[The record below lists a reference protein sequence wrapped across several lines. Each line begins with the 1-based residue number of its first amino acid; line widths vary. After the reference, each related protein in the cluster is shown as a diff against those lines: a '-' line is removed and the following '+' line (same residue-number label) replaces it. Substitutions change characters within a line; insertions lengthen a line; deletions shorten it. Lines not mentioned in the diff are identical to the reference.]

1 MVKRVLVVHEALA
14 RSLNDV
20 SAVGLVVN
28 YDLPRVVEDYSS
40 RLVSLFSLALPLL
53 HALLPPSSPVALS
66 PPTI

>member
-1 MVKRVLVVHEALA
+1 MVKRVLVIHGALA

-40 RLVSLFSLALPLL
+40 RLVTPFLLLAPRFSRY
-53 HALLPPSSPVALS
+53 HLS
-66 PPTI
+66 PA